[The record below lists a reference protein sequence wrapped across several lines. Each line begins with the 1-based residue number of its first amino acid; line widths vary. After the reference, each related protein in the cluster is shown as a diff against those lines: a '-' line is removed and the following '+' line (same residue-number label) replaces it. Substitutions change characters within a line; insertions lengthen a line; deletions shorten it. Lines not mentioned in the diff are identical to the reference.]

1 MVRGTVQKRQIGG
14 RDRAVRGSGVLAGAL
29 RSGVPLVWF
38 LCWLVLSH
46 LVLGGVAAGAAIAAS
61 DGSTPVCSLKLDS
74 VPDEAPASHGSV
86 HCILCPLAG
95 GTPPLPEPLAS
106 LVPPQEAFGPA
117 VPPPVAV
124 ALAPPQA
131 EPHKQARPRAPP
143 CSAPA

>member
-1 MVRGTVQKRQIGG
+1 MVRGTGQMRQGGG
-14 RDRAVRGSGVLAGAL
+14 RDRAMRGPFTLAGAL
-29 RSGVPLVWF
+29 RSVAPLVWL

-61 DGSTPVCSLKLDS
+61 DGSTPVCSLKLDAG
-74 VPDEAPASHGSV
+74 PDEAPATHGSV

-95 GTPPLPEPLAS
+95 GMPPLPAPLAS
-106 LVPPQEAFGPA
+106 LVPPDEAFGSA
-117 VPPPVAV
+117 VPPPVSV